1 MMKITLISV
10 LIAVL
15 LALIASFWC
24 DNFNCDALTVR
35 LVQTGLVLYAVALFK
50 AIYNYKDLE

>member
-1 MMKITLISV
+1 MKTLLTSV

-15 LALIASFWC
+15 LALVVSFWC
-24 DNFNCDALTVR
+24 DNFNCDVLTVR
-35 LVQTGLVLYAVALFK
+35 LVQTGLVLYAVALFR